1 MIKREV
7 SKKDKSVKVTF
18 VQPVNGTNATVSV
31 VGDFNDW
38 DPAKGRLVK
47 RANGT
52 ASHSVTLEP
61 GRSYRFR
68 YYRSDGSWF
77 NDEAAD
83 AYETNALGSE
93 DCILHLNV

>member
-7 SKKDKSVKVTF
+7 AEKGKKVKLTF
-18 VQPVNGTNATVSV
+18 VQPFQASDSPISV

-38 DPAKGRLVK
+38 DPNKNKMVK

-52 ASHSVTLEP
+52 ASTSVTVEP
-61 GRSYRFR
+61 NQRIRFR
-68 YYRSDGSWF
+68 YRRADGTWF

-83 AYETNALGSE
+83 AYEVGEAGAENCVVMS
-93 DCILHLNV
+93 